1 MLRFARSQF
10 RFFFAT
16 SSCLGRKYPV
26 VLIFELE
33 TYAGYPTQGVA
44 LMLIYE
50 YPDTEEKKQN
60 PKPYA
65 LNPSFGEL
73 PHSLGLRRTGP
84 TKLAIDANMEER
96 VWRSHCTPN
105 PKS

>member
-65 LNPSFGEL
+65 LNPSPLCWKLLDLGFGEFADKTGGA
-73 PHSLGLRRTGP
+73 SLL
-84 TKLAIDANMEER
+84 
-96 VWRSHCTPN
+96 
-105 PKS
+105 